1 VDNFELHERR
11 RYAGPPNTLT
21 QVRACHGLRL
31 LQRGGVG
38 GAVAKPAAGIALCFA
53 FLFVDPRLVKRI
65 DGVGRGL
72 DGCGSM
78 SRFRRLPAAPL
89 ALGPTPRTCST
100 PPPHPHPH
108 PNTPTLLQA
117 WLRREPRP
125 WMTPRQ
131 DRFQAHE
138 DYMHAEHVSARCTGA
153 ASALN
158 NLCSCFPPS
167 PPDPAQFGGATSAGI
182 AACCAKPDI

>member
-1 VDNFELHERR
+1 MLAAGNFGVPQGRWRCFMWAAAPGQALPPAPKPTHNCLDFQCPIAKHAKRITSGFVGEAEAADAFPPVLLGDIFSDLPEVDNFELHERR

-21 QVRACHGLRL
+21 
-31 LQRGGVG
+31 
-38 GAVAKPAAGIALCFA
+38 
-53 FLFVDPRLVKRI
+53 
-65 DGVGRGL
+65 
-72 DGCGSM
+72 
-78 SRFRRLPAAPL
+78 
-89 ALGPTPRTCST
+89 
-100 PPPHPHPH
+100 
-108 PNTPTLLQA
+108 QA